1 MELSILIMKQLLVM
15 FSLSGIGF
23 LLAKLKLISYEGCK
37 ELVNLL
43 LYAVIPLTVLNSFL
57 VEKTPEK
64 TQLLLYSLLLSLAVF
79 AVSMLLSY
87 IIYGKRKRV
96 ENFSAAFSNAGFIG
110 IPLVQATVGPHAVFY
125 IAGFVTFLNIFQW
138 IYGAY
143 VKGAERRMISFQ
155 VIAKNAVLLSFI
167 TGFTLYLCDLGN
179 ILFIKDIANTV
190 ANMNSPLAMIIIGVY
205 MSQISFM
212 RMLQRESS
220 YICSLCR
227 LFVIPLASLG
237 LLAVI
242 PLDCC
247 EVKVAICIVLSAP
260 VGANVAMFAQK
271 FHQDYTYA
279 VEIVILSTLMSV
291 VTLPMIVYAA
301 QIVL

>member
-23 LLAKLKLISYEGCK
+23 LLAKLKLISNEGCK

-125 IAGFVTFLNIFQW
+125 IAGFVAFLNIFQW

-143 VKGAERRMISFQ
+143 VMGAERRMISFQ

-247 EVKVAICIVLSAP
+247 EVKVA
-260 VGANVAMFAQK
+260 
-271 FHQDYTYA
+271 
-279 VEIVILSTLMSV
+279 
-291 VTLPMIVYAA
+291 
-301 QIVL
+301 

>member
-23 LLAKLKLISYEGCK
+23 LLAKLKLISNEGCK

-125 IAGFVTFLNIFQW
+125 IAGFVAFLNIFQW

-143 VKGAERRMISFQ
+143 VMGVERRMISFQ

-167 TGFTLYLCDLGN
+167 TGFTLYLC
-179 ILFIKDIANTV
+179 ATWV
-190 ANMNSPLAMIIIGVY
+190 
-205 MSQISFM
+205 ISF
-212 RMLQRESS
+212 L
-220 YICSLCR
+220 
-227 LFVIPLASLG
+227 
-237 LLAVI
+237 
-242 PLDCC
+242 
-247 EVKVAICIVLSAP
+247 
-260 VGANVAMFAQK
+260 
-271 FHQDYTYA
+271 
-279 VEIVILSTLMSV
+279 
-291 VTLPMIVYAA
+291 
-301 QIVL
+301 

>member
-23 LLAKLKLISYEGCK
+23 LLAKLKLISNEGCK

-125 IAGFVTFLNIFQW
+125 IAGFVAFLNIFQW

-143 VKGAERRMISFQ
+143 VMGDRK
-155 VIAKNAVLLSFI
+155 
-167 TGFTLYLCDLGN
+167 
-179 ILFIKDIANTV
+179 
-190 ANMNSPLAMIIIGVY
+190 
-205 MSQISFM
+205 
-212 RMLQRESS
+212 
-220 YICSLCR
+220 
-227 LFVIPLASLG
+227 
-237 LLAVI
+237 
-242 PLDCC
+242 
-247 EVKVAICIVLSAP
+247 
-260 VGANVAMFAQK
+260 
-271 FHQDYTYA
+271 
-279 VEIVILSTLMSV
+279 SV
-291 VTLPMIVYAA
+291 V
-301 QIVL
+301 

>member
-23 LLAKLKLISYEGCK
+23 LLAKLKLISNEGCK

-125 IAGFVTFLNIFQW
+125 IAYFVAFLNIFQW

-143 VKGAERRMISFQ
+143 VMGAERRMIFQ
-155 VIAKNAVLLSFI
+155 VIAKM
-167 TGFTLYLCDLGN
+167 
-179 ILFIKDIANTV
+179 LFCY
-190 ANMNSPLAMIIIGVY
+190 PL
-205 MSQISFM
+205 
-212 RMLQRESS
+212 
-220 YICSLCR
+220 
-227 LFVIPLASLG
+227 
-237 LLAVI
+237 
-242 PLDCC
+242 
-247 EVKVAICIVLSAP
+247 
-260 VGANVAMFAQK
+260 
-271 FHQDYTYA
+271 
-279 VEIVILSTLMSV
+279 
-291 VTLPMIVYAA
+291 
-301 QIVL
+301 

>member
-23 LLAKLKLISYEGCK
+23 LLAKLKLISNEGCK

-125 IAGFVTFLNIFQW
+125 IAGFVAFLKYELTAGDDHNRCL
-138 IYGAY
+138 Y
-143 VKGAERRMISFQ
+143 VADFFYENVTKRKQ
-155 VIAKNAVLLSFI
+155 
-167 TGFTLYLCDLGN
+167 LYLQPVSPFRDSIGLSWLTCCD
-179 ILFIKDIANTV
+179 
-190 ANMNSPLAMIIIGVY
+190 
-205 MSQISFM
+205 
-212 RMLQRESS
+212 
-220 YICSLCR
+220 SLR
-227 LFVIPLASLG
+227 LL
-237 LLAVI
+237 
-242 PLDCC
+242 
-247 EVKVAICIVLSAP
+247 
-260 VGANVAMFAQK
+260 
-271 FHQDYTYA
+271 
-279 VEIVILSTLMSV
+279 
-291 VTLPMIVYAA
+291 
-301 QIVL
+301 